1 MAGNCISL
9 KGSKACPAFSNAAIL
24 TSPENLVKFSFLS
37 FVSNTQEFD
46 EHLFSYS
53 NSEYVKMKYQQ
64 VIGCSDINLSD
75 TSSLYARY
83 TLSVICNG
91 IVQSSAACGN
101 SPPLC
106 AESCAQYAT
115 SEQLIAVNPEL
126 CGTPRDGYM
135 DQIRADF
142 TVCSNPKDALT
153 DTCISG
159 DENEPNE
166 CGFAQNILGL
176 CSFCKGSTTN
186 STDSCCLAA
195 DVENRCEG
203 LTLPSVGPLPPL
215 FPSPTS
221 SPHPSDPAAV
231 SGNGLSGGQIAGAV
245 VGSVAGFAILAALG
259 ALLFICL
266 RRRREQ
272 TRAPVLNQPSPPRSS
287 RTPMQYAPGSRNGA
301 YEVLPGS
308 RVARMS
314 ALQASSHDGSP
325 PRTAGGIAA
334 VTPSLAKYHDSSD
347 SDAYGESPARSKRG
361 PPVTGKRNGS
371 LSSASVLAGNS
382 ETASPRSGSGG
393 HYSSPEGMASG
404 QSEQLPYF
412 RDYYSQDDI
421 HPNDKVTVLWA
432 YQPRAGDEFELDR
445 GDMLKVVGIW
455 DDGWATGVKLNERA
469 EDYEISHNPQRDSG
483 VSNGSGRR
491 GSSPPPTGEIK
502 AFPLVCV
509 CLPEHWRKT
518 IDGDLSAETHGDSFN
533 P

>member
-1 MAGNCISL
+1 MAASCISL
-9 KGSKACPAFSNAAIL
+9 KGSKACPAFSNAAI
-24 TSPENLVKFSFLS
+24 SPNPDNVKKFSFLQ

-46 EHLFSYS
+46 QQLFAYA
-53 NSEYVKMKYQQ
+53 NSEFVKIKYQQ
-64 VIGCSDINLSD
+64 ILGCSGIDLSN
-75 TSSLYARY
+75 TTSLYARY

-91 IVQSSAACGN
+91 IVQSSTSCGT

-106 AESCAQYAT
+106 AESCAQYAQ
-115 SEQLIAVNPEL
+115 SEQLIAVNSDL
-126 CGTPRDGYM
+126 CGTPKPSYM
-135 DQIRADF
+135 NEIRSDF
-142 TVCSNPKDALT
+142 TVCSNPKDSLT
-153 DTCISG
+153 ETCISG
-159 DENEPNE
+159 DENEPDE
-166 CGFAQNILGL
+166 CGFANNLLGL
-176 CSFCKGSTTN
+176 CSFCRDSTLN
-186 STDSCCLAA
+186 STDSCCHAA
-195 DVENRCEG
+195 DVNNRCEG
-203 LTLPSVGPLPPL
+203 LTLPTVPSLPPL

-221 SPHPSDPAAV
+221 SPQPSDTGAPA
-231 SGNGLSGGQIAGAV
+231 SKSLSGGQIAGIV
-245 VGSVAGFAILAALG
+245 VGSVVGAVLLAALG

-272 TRAPVLNQPSPPRSS
+272 NQPPIFNQPSPPRSA
-287 RTPMQYAPGSRNGA
+287 RTPMQYAPGKNNGA

-314 ALQASSHDGSP
+314 ALQASGHDDSP
-325 PRTAGGIAA
+325 PHAAGGIAA
-334 VTPSLAKYHDSSD
+334 MTPAGSKYNDSSD
-347 SDAYGESPARSKRG
+347 SEAYGISPARSRRG

-382 ETASPRSGSGG
+382 DTASPRSGSNGQF
-393 HYSSPEGMASG
+393 SSPEGMGSG

-421 HPNDKVTVLWA
+421 HPNDKVSVLWA

-455 DDGWATGVKLNERA
+455 DDGWATGVRLNERA
-469 EDYEISHNPQRDSG
+469 EDYELRHNPQRDSG

-491 GSSPPPTGEIK
+491 GSSPPPSGEIK

-518 IDGDLSAETHGDSFN
+518 IEGDVSAELHDF
-533 P
+533 

>member
-1 MAGNCISL
+1 MAANCISL
-9 KGSKACPAFSNAAIL
+9 KDSKACPAFSNAAVSM
-24 TSPENLVKFSFLS
+24 SPENIAKFSFLS

-46 EHLFSYS
+46 ERLYSYA

-64 VIGCSDINLSD
+64 VLGCTNVNLSN

-91 IVQSSAACGN
+91 IVQSSAACGS

-126 CGTPRDGYM
+126 CGIPRNDYM
-135 DQIRADF
+135 NEIRADF

-153 DTCISG
+153 DTCIAG
-159 DENEPNE
+159 DKNEPTE
-166 CGFAQNILGL
+166 CGFAQNLLGL
-176 CSFCKGSTTN
+176 CSFCQGSTAN
-186 STDSCCLAA
+186 STDSCCIGA
-195 DVENRCEG
+195 DVTDRCKG

-221 SPHPSDPAAV
+221 SPHPSDAAV
-231 SGNGLSGGQIAGAV
+231 ASNSALSGGQIAGVV
-245 VGSVAGFAILAALG
+245 VGSVVGLAMLAAIG

-272 TRAPVLNQPSPPRSS
+272 TKAPSLNQPSPQRNNK
-287 RTPMQYAPGSRNGA
+287 TPMQYVPGSRNGA

-314 ALQASSHDGSP
+314 ALQASSHDESP
-325 PRTAGGIAA
+325 PRAAGGIAA
-334 VTPSLAKYHDSSD
+334 VSPGQTKYHDSSD
-347 SDAYGESPARSKRG
+347 SDAFGESPARSKRG

-382 ETASPRSGSGG
+382 DTASPRSGSGG

-421 HPNDKVTVLWA
+421 HPNDKVAVLWA

-455 DDGWATGVKLNERA
+455 DDGWATGVRLNERA
-469 EDYEISHNPQRDSG
+469 EDYEINRNPQRDSG
-483 VSNGSGRR
+483 VSNGSARR
-491 GSSPPPTGEIK
+491 GSSPPPSGEIK

-518 IDGDLSAETHGDSFN
+518 IDGDVSAETHDDS
-533 P
+533 

>member
-1 MAGNCISL
+1 MAANCIPL
-9 KGSKACPAFSNAAIL
+9 KESKACPAFSNAAVSM
-24 TSPENLVKFSFLS
+24 SPENVGRFSFLS
-37 FVSNTQEFD
+37 FVSNTKDFD
-46 EHLFSYS
+46 ERLFAYA
-53 NSEYVKMKYQQ
+53 NGEYVKMKYQQ
-64 VIGCSDINLSD
+64 VLGCSNINLSN

-91 IVQSSAACGN
+91 IVQSSAACGS

-126 CGTPRDGYM
+126 CGSPRDGYM
-135 DQIRADF
+135 NEIRADF

-153 DTCISG
+153 DTCIAG

-166 CGFAQNILGL
+166 CGFAQNLLGL
-176 CSFCKGSTTN
+176 CSFCQGSTAN
-186 STDSCCLAA
+186 STDSCCHAA
-195 DVENRCEG
+195 DVTNRCDG
-203 LTLPSVGPLPPL
+203 LILPSVGPLPPL
-215 FPSPTS
+215 FPTPTS
-221 SPHPSDPAAV
+221 RPQPSDPAAM
-231 SGNGLSGGQIAGAV
+231 GNGLSGGQIAGVV
-245 VGSVAGFAILAALG
+245 VGSVAGLGMLAAFG

-266 RRRREQ
+266 RRRRAQ
-272 TRAPVLNQPSPPRSS
+272 TQSPVLNQPSPPRSTK
-287 RTPMQYAPGSRNGA
+287 TPMQYVPGSRNGA

-314 ALQASSHDGSP
+314 ALQANSHDGSP
-325 PRTAGGIAA
+325 PRGAGGIAA
-334 VTPSLAKYHDSSD
+334 VTPGLTKYHDSSD

-382 ETASPRSGSGG
+382 DTASPRSGSGG
-393 HYSSPEGMASG
+393 QFSSPEGMASG

-421 HPNDKVTVLWA
+421 HPNDKVAVLWA

-455 DDGWATGVKLNERA
+455 DDGWATGVRLNDRA
-469 EDYEISHNPQRDSG
+469 EDHEMIHNSQRDSG

-518 IDGDLSAETHGDSFN
+518 IDGDVSAETHDDS
-533 P
+533 